1 MMAGR
6 PKEPVDL
13 LIAKGK
19 KHLTKTE
26 IEERKSQEV
35 EVPFLDIEPPS
46 YLKGKKR
53 IEEFNHFAD
62 MLLQIG
68 IFTELDVDILAQYI
82 LAKELY
88 LTYTK
93 QLEKVMAKANIVH
106 KWKVIDELSA
116 LCDTDGTIED
126 LMALLEKICRRQRG
140 EDATTLM
147 NLQDKA
153 FKQCL
158 ACAKELGLTVTGRC
172 KLVIPTPPDDEDD
185 EL

>member
-1 MMAGR
+1 MAGR
-6 PKEPVDL
+6 PREPIDL

-19 KHLTKTE
+19 KHLTKDE
-26 IEERKSQEV
+26 IFERKEQEV
-35 EVPFLDIEPPS
+35 EVPFLDVMPPD

-53 IEEFNHFAD
+53 IAEFNHYAN
-62 MLLQIG
+62 MLLKIG

-106 KWKVIDELSA
+106 KWAVIDDLA
-116 LCDTDGTIED
+116 MLCDEGDTLDE
-126 LMALLEKICRRQRG
+126 LKKLLEKICRRQRG

-172 KLVIPTPPDDEDD
+172 KLVVPTPPDDEDD

>member
-1 MMAGR
+1 MAGR
-6 PKEPVDL
+6 PREPVDL

-19 KHLTKTE
+19 KHLTKEE
-26 IEERKSQEV
+26 IEERKAQEV
-35 EVPFLDIEPPS
+35 DVPFVDIEPPS
-46 YLKGKKR
+46 YLTGKKR
-53 IEEFNHFAD
+53 IEEFNHYAN
-62 MLLQIG
+62 MLLEIG
-68 IFTELDVDILAQYI
+68 IFTELDVDILAKYI

-93 QLEKVMAKANIVH
+93 QLEKVMKKANIVR
-106 KWKVIDELSA
+106 KWAVIDDLSA
-116 LCDTDGTIED
+116 LCDEDGTIED
-126 LMALLEKICRRQRG
+126 LKALLERICRRQRG

-158 ACAKELGLTVTGRC
+158 ACAKELGLTVTSRC
-172 KLVIPTPPDDEDD
+172 KLVVPQPPGNDDD

>member
-1 MMAGR
+1 MAGR
-6 PKEPVDL
+6 PREPIDL

-19 KHLTKTE
+19 KHLTKE
-26 IEERKSQEV
+26 EKIERKEQEV
-35 EVPFLDIEPPS
+35 EVPFLEIEPPS

-53 IEEFNHFAD
+53 ITEFNHYAD
-62 MLLQIG
+62 MLLKIG

-88 LTYTK
+88 LKYTQ

-106 KWKVIDELSA
+106 KWAVIDDLAS
-116 LCDTDGTIED
+116 LCDEDGTIDD
-126 LMALLEKICRRQRG
+126 LKKLLESICRRQRG

-158 ACAKELGLTVTGRC
+158 ACAKEMGLTVSGRC
-172 KLVIPTPPDDEDD
+172 KLVVPTPPDDEDD